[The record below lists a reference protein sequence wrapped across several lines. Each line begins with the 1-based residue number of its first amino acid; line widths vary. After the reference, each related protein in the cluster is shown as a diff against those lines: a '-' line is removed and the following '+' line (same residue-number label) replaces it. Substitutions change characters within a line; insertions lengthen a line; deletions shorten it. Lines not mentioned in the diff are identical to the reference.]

1 MFEFW
6 KVKQSKKKGTNC
18 FIYRQ
23 SKKIILEPNNKIDFI
38 FVSLLEL
45 L

>member
-6 KVKQSKKKGTNC
+6 KVKQCKKGGNC

-23 SKKIILEPNNKIDFI
+23 PKKIILEPNSKIDFI
-38 FVSLLEL
+38 FVSLL
-45 L
+45 